1 MKNIG
6 VKKPHIM
13 TAYALEIGFLLFVM
27 VLLWPLG
34 QHLIISADVTAGYID
49 PGIWLLVLLSL
60 ISFLL
65 VAGLSFWLLQR
76 LWLGLGLPVIEV
88 MVLQFKTLD
97 SWKQLSFYW
106 ASFVSLLFAAVGCLI
121 AIC

>member
-6 VKKPHIM
+6 IKKPHMM
-13 TAYALEIGFLLFVM
+13 TAYALEIGLLLLVM
-27 VLLWPLG
+27 VLMWPLG

-65 VAGLSFWLLQR
+65 IAGLSFWLLQR

>member
-6 VKKPHIM
+6 IKKPHMM
-13 TAYALEIGFLLFVM
+13 TAYALEIGFLLLVM

-65 VAGLSFWLLQR
+65 IAGLSFWLLQR

-121 AIC
+121 AVC

>member
-1 MKNIG
+1 
-6 VKKPHIM
+6 M
-13 TAYALEIGFLLFVM
+13 TAYALEIGFLLLVM

-34 QHLIISADVTAGYID
+34 QHLIISADITAGYID

-65 VAGLSFWLLQR
+65 IAGLSFWLLQR

-106 ASFVSLLFAAVGCLI
+106 ASYVSLLFAAVGCLI

>member
-6 VKKPHIM
+6 IKKPHMM
-13 TAYALEIGFLLFVM
+13 TAYALEIGFLLLIM

-34 QHLIISADVTAGYID
+34 QHLIISTDVTAGYID

-65 VAGLSFWLLQR
+65 IAGLSFWLLQR

-88 MVLQFKTLD
+88 MVLQFKNLD

>member
-1 MKNIG
+1 
-6 VKKPHIM
+6 M
-13 TAYALEIGFLLFVM
+13 TAYALEIGFLFVVM
-27 VLLWPLG
+27 VLMWPLAQG
-34 QHLIISADVTAGYID
+34 WIISADVTAGYID

-65 VAGLSFWLLQR
+65 VVGLSLWLLQR
-76 LWLGLGLPVIEV
+76 LWLGLGFPIIEV
-88 MVLQFKTLD
+88 MVLQFKSLD

-106 ASFVSLLFAAVGCLI
+106 ASFVSLLFTAVGCLI

>member
-13 TAYALEIGFLLFVM
+13 TAYVIEIGLLLIVM
-27 VLLWPLG
+27 LLAWPLG
-34 QHLIISADVTAGYID
+34 QHWILSADVTAGYID

-65 VAGLSFWLLQR
+65 IVALSFWLLQR
-76 LWLGLGLPVIEV
+76 LWLGLGLPALEL
-88 MVLQFKTLD
+88 MVLQFKALD
-97 SWKQLSFYW
+97 SWKQLGFYW

>member
-1 MKNIG
+1 M
-6 VKKPHIM
+6 KKPHIM
-13 TAYALEIGFLLFVM
+13 TAYVLEIGLLLLVM
-27 VLLWPLG
+27 LLLWPLG
-34 QHLIISADVTAGYID
+34 QSWILSADVTAGYID

-65 VAGLSFWLLQR
+65 VAGLSFWLLER

>member
-1 MKNIG
+1 MKNID
-6 VKKPHIM
+6 VKRPHLM
-13 TAYALEIGFLLFVM
+13 TAYALEIGFLFVVM
-27 VLLWPLG
+27 VLMWPLAQG
-34 QHLIISADVTAGYID
+34 WIISADVTAGYID
-49 PGIWLLVLLSL
+49 PGILLLVLLSL

-65 VAGLSFWLLQR
+65 IVGLSLWLLQR
-76 LWLGLGLPVIEV
+76 LWLGLGFPIIEM
-88 MVLQFKTLD
+88 MVLQFKSLD

>member
-6 VKKPHIM
+6 IKKPHMM
-13 TAYALEIGFLLFVM
+13 TAYALEIGFLLLVM

-34 QHLIISADVTAGYID
+34 QHLIISTDVTAGYID

-65 VAGLSFWLLQR
+65 IAGLSFWLLQR

-88 MVLQFKTLD
+88 MVLQFKNLD